1 MSLVE
6 RVSPITRT
14 WSKHAL
20 QRTRR
25 FYVRFFSRD
34 NDREFVERNEVRSA
48 YNETRVDPPPLP
60 VSPSRGVSVLIV
72 DRRLKFRQ
80 GRTMSVSVKRSRSRL
95 ILKLDASSSV
105 FSRGLQLTSR
115 NNDSFNPVQQ
125 RERERKRERERERK
139 RGRECV
145 KGRSS
150 AGRPHADRKTKR
162 IYGNCKVPRL
172 RQSPSNRVCAN
183 YAFYWTENRD

>member
-60 VSPSRGVSVLIV
+60 VSPSRGVSVVIV

-80 GRTMSVSVKRSRSRL
+80 GRTMSVPVKRSRSRL

-115 NNDSFNPVQQ
+115 DNDSFNPVQQ
-125 RERERKRERERERK
+125 RERERERERV
-139 RGRECV
+139 CV

>member
-1 MSLVE
+1 MVE

-80 GRTMSVSVKRSRSRL
+80 GRTMSVPVKRSRSRL

-125 RERERKRERERERK
+125 RERERERVLKGGLRLVARTPIGKRNGFMEIAKFPGYVKARRI
-139 RGRECV
+139 ECARIM
-145 KGRSS
+145 RSI
-150 AGRPHADRKTKR
+150 G
-162 IYGNCKVPRL
+162 PRTAI
-172 RQSPSNRVCAN
+172 NG
-183 YAFYWTENRD
+183 